1 MARLMKLE
9 VLTPEKILVKRED
22 ISYVLLNTVT
32 GGVGVLAN
40 HGPMIAVLG
49 EGTLKLQDKDNHVIL
64 VYVEGGFAEV
74 KDNQVVILTPR
85 AQRAEKIDV
94 AKYQQIRD
102 EALARLDHPDALT
115 DVEHTEK
122 ILRRAEARLR
132 TAALVGKVE
141 PYPLATHKP
150 EKVHCSRQRGIRCG
164 LISKMAASK
173 MGQLRLELV
182 ELNERLEAATDEE
195 QIRKLRKTIQEKEVY
210 YNILADRLRT
220 HTRNF

>member
-1 MARLMKLE
+1 
-9 VLTPEKILVKRED
+9 
-22 ISYVLLNTVT
+22 
-32 GGVGVLAN
+32 
-40 HGPMIAVLG
+40 
-49 EGTLKLQDKDNHVIL
+49 DNHVSL

-141 PYPLATHKP
+141 PYPLGNA
-150 EKVHCSRQRGIRCG
+150 
-164 LISKMAASK
+164 
-173 MGQLRLELV
+173 
-182 ELNERLEAATDEE
+182 
-195 QIRKLRKTIQEKEVY
+195 
-210 YNILADRLRT
+210 
-220 HTRNF
+220 